1 MGSYQRVGNAGLLDS
16 LTGLSN
22 RAVFVEGLGR
32 RLDDCRNGRAGR
44 FALLYLDLDRFK
56 VVNDSLGHLVGDELL
71 IAVSRRLESCVRP
84 GDALARLG
92 GDEFAILVS
101 TLAEDWMGLTL
112 SAPTNIAFFG
122 PQLDRLAAA
131 NIAFQHLAEIA
142 TDMRGAPLR
151 YPVLPA

>member
-1 MGSYQRVGNAGLLDS
+1 VTPLERTVPDGLAFAAD
-16 LTGLSN
+16 
-22 RAVFVEGLGR
+22 GR
-32 RLDDCRNGRAGR
+32 
-44 FALLYLDLDRFK
+44 
-56 VVNDSLGHLVGDELL
+56 LL
-71 IAVSRRLESCVRP
+71 ISCFRPDAVLIWD
-84 GDALARLG
+84 GAT
-92 GDEFAILVS
+92 VS